1 MLCAIKGMLALHAA
15 ATPHSREGA
24 RAA

>member
-1 MLCAIKGMLALHAA
+1 MLCAIKGMLALHAG